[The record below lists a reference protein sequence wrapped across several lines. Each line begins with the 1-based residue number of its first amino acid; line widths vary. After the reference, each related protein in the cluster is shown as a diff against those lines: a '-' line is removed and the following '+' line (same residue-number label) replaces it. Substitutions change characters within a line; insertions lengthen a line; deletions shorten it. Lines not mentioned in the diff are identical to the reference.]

1 MKHQSRSLKIV
12 REFKVA
18 PEVVFDIFTNPDA
31 MKVWWTENTVFDID
45 LKVGGRWTVMREDGE
60 TIHIVL
66 GEYLEIEKPN
76 RLKYSYGMPQ
86 YSTNMDTILIDIVS
100 DGETGSIMTFEQ
112 IGKDIESEL
121 SKVPTGSTSNS
132 ERGWNQAFDL
142 MGAISTAPSSLKIVR
157 KFNVVPAMV
166 FDVFTNPDSMK
177 VWWSENTFFDIDL
190 KVGGRWTIMRKDG
203 EAMYIVLGEYLEIE
217 KPNKLIYSYGM
228 PQYSTNMDRISI
240 DIVADETGCIMT
252 FEQTG
257 KDIKEELSEVPLDN
271 LSNSERG
278 WNQAFDLMTDAWA

>member
-1 MKHQSRSLKIV
+1 MKDQSRSLKIV

-100 DGETGSIMTFEQ
+100 
-112 IGKDIESEL
+112 
-121 SKVPTGSTSNS
+121 
-132 ERGWNQAFDL
+132 
-142 MGAISTAPSSLKIVR
+142 
-157 KFNVVPAMV
+157 
-166 FDVFTNPDSMK
+166 
-177 VWWSENTFFDIDL
+177 
-190 KVGGRWTIMRKDG
+190 
-203 EAMYIVLGEYLEIE
+203 Y
-217 KPNKLIYSYGM
+217 
-228 PQYSTNMDRISI
+228 
-240 DIVADETGCIMT
+240 
-252 FEQTG
+252 
-257 KDIKEELSEVPLDN
+257 
-271 LSNSERG
+271 
-278 WNQAFDLMTDAWA
+278 